1 MEIMEIIKEAMI
13 FPSTDLA
20 KLAIYIVLAIVAGL
34 LVTFGFILFGVGL
47 ANNSLI
53 FILGLILFVV
63 GLIVGFI
70 IMGYQISIIKSGIEH
85 DEKVPEFNWK
95 GNLITGIK
103 YLVVNIVY
111 FIIPA
116 IVILIVAWA
125 TNLFGV
131 AYTVVNKMM
140 MASMSAPANATV
152 AVADAVPQTILL
164 TFGTALMITGI
175 VAFIFLILFSFI
187 QTMGKSRLAKT
198 DSIGEAV
205 NIPEAFRDIGRIGYG
220 KVIVVVI
227 LIFVIIAVINAIING
242 LNGYLNGIAI
252 LSIIV
257 SPYLVFFA
265 ARATGLLYSDIA

>member
-70 IMGYQISIIKSGIEH
+70 IMGYQISIIKSGIEQ

-198 DSIGEAV
+198 ESIGEAV

-220 KVIVVVI
+220 KIIVVVI

>member
-47 ANNSLI
+47 ANNSLV

-70 IMGYQISIIKSGIEH
+70 IMGYQISIIKSGIEQ

-131 AYTVVNKMM
+131 AYTVVNKM
-140 MASMSAPANATV
+140 
-152 AVADAVPQTILL
+152 
-164 TFGTALMITGI
+164 
-175 VAFIFLILFSFI
+175 
-187 QTMGKSRLAKT
+187 
-198 DSIGEAV
+198 
-205 NIPEAFRDIGRIGYG
+205 
-220 KVIVVVI
+220 
-227 LIFVIIAVINAIING
+227 
-242 LNGYLNGIAI
+242 
-252 LSIIV
+252 
-257 SPYLVFFA
+257 
-265 ARATGLLYSDIA
+265 

>member
-70 IMGYQISIIKSGIEH
+70 IMGYQISIIKSGIEQ

-175 VAFIFLILFSFI
+175 VAFIFLLIFAFI

-242 LNGYLNGIAI
+242 LNGYINGIGI

-257 SPYLVFFA
+257 TPYMVFFA

>member
-1 MEIMEIIKEAMI
+1 MEIIKEAMI

-47 ANNSLI
+47 ANNSLV

-70 IMGYQISIIKSGIEH
+70 IMGYQISIIKSGIER

-125 TNLFGV
+125 TNLFGI

-164 TFGTALMITGI
+164 TFGSALMITGI
-175 VAFIFLILFSFI
+175 VAFIFLLIFAFI

-242 LNGYLNGIAI
+242 LNGYINGIGI

-257 SPYLVFFA
+257 TPYMVFFA

>member
-47 ANNSLI
+47 ANNSLV

-70 IMGYQISIIKSGIEH
+70 IMGYQISIIKSGIER

-125 TNLFGV
+125 TNLFGI

-164 TFGTALMITGI
+164 TFGSALMITGI
-175 VAFIFLILFSFI
+175 VAFIFLLIFAFI

-242 LNGYLNGIAI
+242 LNGYINGIGI

-257 SPYLVFFA
+257 TPYMVFFA

>member
-198 DSIGEAV
+198 ESIGEAV
-205 NIPEAFRDIGRIGYG
+205 NIPEAFRDITRIGAG
-220 KVIVVVI
+220 KVFATVL
-227 LIFVIIAVINAIING
+227 LIVIIVAVIS
-242 LNGYLNGIAI
+242 GILSYIYGQVPQLSI

-257 SPYLVFFA
+257 TPYLTFFSQRA
-265 ARATGLLYSDIA
+265 AGLLYSDIA

>member
-1 MEIMEIIKEAMI
+1 MEIIKEAMI

>member
-47 ANNSLI
+47 ANNSLV

-70 IMGYQISIIKSGIEH
+70 IMGYQISIIKSGIEQ

-175 VAFIFLILFSFI
+175 VAFIFLLIFAFI

-242 LNGYLNGIAI
+242 LNGYINGIGI

-257 SPYLVFFA
+257 TPYMVFFA

>member
-70 IMGYQISIIKSGIEH
+70 IMGYQISIIKSGIEQ

-198 DSIGEAV
+198 ESIGEAV